1 MHNISKRSKCE
12 KENTFCL
19 FLLLPLHLL
28 CLILMRQRWESKH
41 TCIQG
46 RLVFLQTFSK
56 GPGLSSVEKELR
68 WPLLASKMNSF
79 WELAIVWSNWFISYL
94 FAIFSAVNMY
104 YCHLFDLWETDVFW
118 WVTRF
123 QSAALAPLC
132 CALSQTCTSLPSQTE
147 TPDINKWTVAYCV
160 GWCVLET
167 RGLGLSTQ
175 LQSGSY
181 LSAVVLWRAQ
191 LIFQGHAETHS
202 GRDTPELW
210 TPSPS
215 ASFIAAD

>member
-1 MHNISKRSKCE
+1 MHNSRKRSKCE
-12 KENTFCL
+12 KENTLCL
-19 FLLLPLHLL
+19 FQLLPLHLL
-28 CLILMRQRWESKH
+28 CLILMRQWWESKH
-41 TCIQG
+41 TCIH
-46 RLVFLQTFSK
+46 FSK
-56 GPGLSSVEKELR
+56 GPGLSSVEKELL
-68 WPLLASKMNSF
+68 WPLLASKMNSLG
-79 WELAIVWSNWFISYL
+79 ELAIVWSNWFISYL
-94 FAIFSAVNMY
+94 FAIFSAVNMH
-104 YCHLFDLWETDVFW
+104 YCHLFDLWETDDFW

-132 CALSQTCTSLPSQTE
+132 CALSQTCTSLPSQTKR
-147 TPDINKWTVAYCV
+147 PDINKWTVAYCF

-181 LSAVVLWRAQ
+181 QSAVVLWRAQ
-191 LIFQGHAETHS
+191 LIFQGHTETHS
-202 GRDTPELW
+202 AGETPELW